1 MLSVGDKAPELLGL
15 DEQGN
20 EIRISDFKGK
30 RLVVY
35 FYPKDSTP
43 GCTAEACSLRDG
55 MAELASAGYAVV
67 GVSADSAASHIRF
80 KEKQQ
85 LNFPLVTDTERKT
98 IEAFGVWAEKKM
110 AGRVYMGIVRTTFII
125 DGNGVVEKVITKVD
139 TKNAAKQI
147 LESINNK

>member
-1 MLSVGDKAPELLGL
+1 MLNIGDKAPDFLGI

-20 EIRISDFKGK
+20 EQRVSNYRGRK
-30 RLVVY
+30 LVVY

-55 MAELASAGYAVV
+55 MDDLVAAGYAVV
-67 GVSADSAASHIRF
+67 GISADSVASHTRF

-85 LNFPLVTDTERKT
+85 LNFPLIADVEKST
-98 IEAFGVWAEKKM
+98 IMAFGAYGEKKM
-110 AGRVYMGIVRTTFII
+110 AGRVYMGIIRTTFVI
-125 DGNGVVEKVITKVD
+125 DADGVVERVITKVD

-147 LESINNK
+147 LNTL